1 MRFGSF
7 VAKYRIR
14 HSEISYNL
22 LTPKPDPTGEKSL
35 RPEKINV
42 TPAKAFAL
50 LVPYCSVRF
59 KEQLRAVVPLA
70 VYLAL
75 FQIFVL
81 QYPIQAATLLLIG
94 LLAVVI
100 GLAIFMEGLNS
111 GLMPFGNVIG
121 ANLPNKASMPVVLVI
136 IGMLGVG
143 VTFAEPAIGALQAF
157 GSSVD
162 VTRAPYLYEV
172 LNNWTMPLV
181 LIVGAG
187 VGMAAILGTLRFVR
201 GWSLKPLIYSSL
213 GPVVVLTIFFWTKP
227 ELRSVLGLAWD
238 CGAVTTGPVTVPLV
252 LALGIGIANSA
263 GKGNSTLS
271 GFGIV
276 TLASLFPILAVLLL
290 TLFVSMQISP
300 EEIIA
305 NATAAAAA
313 TTTATSIWDQTPL
326 VEIVLGVRAI
336 LPLVLFLGAV
346 LYFVIKIKVPNRMV
360 TFYGLTLSVIGM
372 CAFSTSASP
381 MGWVQSARKQ
391 VVRFREPSWNLRSL
405 SHLRSS
411 RKSLE

>member
-162 VTRAPYLYEV
+162 VIRAPYLYEV

-201 GWSLKPLIYSSL
+201 GWSLKPLI
-213 GPVVVLTIFFWTKP
+213 
-227 ELRSVLGLAWD
+227 
-238 CGAVTTGPVTVPLV
+238 
-252 LALGIGIANSA
+252 
-263 GKGNSTLS
+263 
-271 GFGIV
+271 
-276 TLASLFPILAVLLL
+276 
-290 TLFVSMQISP
+290 
-300 EEIIA
+300 
-305 NATAAAAA
+305 
-313 TTTATSIWDQTPL
+313 
-326 VEIVLGVRAI
+326 
-336 LPLVLFLGAV
+336 
-346 LYFVIKIKVPNRMV
+346 
-360 TFYGLTLSVIGM
+360 
-372 CAFSTSASP
+372 
-381 MGWVQSARKQ
+381 
-391 VVRFREPSWNLRSL
+391 
-405 SHLRSS
+405 
-411 RKSLE
+411 